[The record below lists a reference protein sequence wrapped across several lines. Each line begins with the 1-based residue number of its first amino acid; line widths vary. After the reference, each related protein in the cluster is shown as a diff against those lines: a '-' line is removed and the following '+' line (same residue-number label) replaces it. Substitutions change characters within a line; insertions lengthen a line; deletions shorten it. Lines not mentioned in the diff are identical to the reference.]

1 MGQTTSSN
9 FEWSYT
15 QEPHATRR
23 KQILEK
29 YPQVKQCF
37 GVDESFKYV
46 VVSMVIFQI
55 FMAYLLRESSWLLI
69 CLQAYIV
76 GGTISHSLTLAVHEL
91 SHNLGFGHEKILQN
105 RILGFIANLPMCIPM
120 STSFKKYHLE
130 HHRNLGSDVVDT
142 DIPTEFEAKFFV
154 GPIGKF
160 VWLILQPVFY
170 GLRPLS
176 TYKKSVLDFELLNG
190 FIQIIFNLAII
201 QFMGYKSFIYLI
213 GGFLIG
219 LGIHPLAAHFISD
232 HYVFEAGQETYSYYG
247 AINLVTFNVGYHVEH
262 HDFPYVTGKNLP
274 KISKIAPEFY
284 QNLSIHKSW
293 IGLFFDFIID
303 PKISLR
309 SRVKRK
315 VDPSLIQFYGAGNY
329 ATSYVHKFVASAIST
344 LTRNSNN
351 EISKN
356 KNK

>member
-1 MGQTTSSN
+1 MIYPTFLFKNLLQILVFHFFIRLIFYFFS
-9 FEWSYT
+9 
-15 QEPHATRR
+15 R

-55 FMAYLLRESSWLLI
+55 FMAYLLKESSWLLI

-76 GGTISHSLTLAVHEL
+76 GGTISHSLTLA
-91 SHNLGFGHEKILQN
+91 N

-120 STSFKKYHLE
+120 STSFKKYHL
-130 HHRNLGSDVVDT
+130 

-219 LGIHPLAAHFISD
+219 LGF
-232 HYVFEAGQETYSYYG
+232 
-247 AINLVTFNVGYHVEH
+247 
-262 HDFPYVTGKNLP
+262 
-274 KISKIAPEFY
+274 
-284 QNLSIHKSW
+284 
-293 IGLFFDFIID
+293 
-303 PKISLR
+303 
-309 SRVKRK
+309 
-315 VDPSLIQFYGAGNY
+315 
-329 ATSYVHKFVASAIST
+329 
-344 LTRNSNN
+344 
-351 EISKN
+351 
-356 KNK
+356 

>member
-1 MGQTTSSN
+1 
-9 FEWSYT
+9 
-15 QEPHATRR
+15 
-23 KQILEK
+23 
-29 YPQVKQCF
+29 
-37 GVDESFKYV
+37 
-46 VVSMVIFQI
+46 MVIFQI

-142 DIPTEFEAKFFV
+142 DIPTEFE
-154 GPIGKF
+154 
-160 VWLILQPVFY
+160 
-170 GLRPLS
+170 
-176 TYKKSVLDFELLNG
+176 SVLDFELLNG

-201 QFMGYKSFIYLI
+201 QFLGYKSFIYLI

>member
-120 STSFKKYHLE
+120 STSFKKYHL
-130 HHRNLGSDVVDT
+130 VC
-142 DIPTEFEAKFFV
+142 F
-154 GPIGKF
+154 
-160 VWLILQPVFY
+160 
-170 GLRPLS
+170 
-176 TYKKSVLDFELLNG
+176 
-190 FIQIIFNLAII
+190 
-201 QFMGYKSFIYLI
+201 
-213 GGFLIG
+213 
-219 LGIHPLAAHFISD
+219 
-232 HYVFEAGQETYSYYG
+232 
-247 AINLVTFNVGYHVEH
+247 
-262 HDFPYVTGKNLP
+262 
-274 KISKIAPEFY
+274 
-284 QNLSIHKSW
+284 
-293 IGLFFDFIID
+293 
-303 PKISLR
+303 
-309 SRVKRK
+309 
-315 VDPSLIQFYGAGNY
+315 
-329 ATSYVHKFVASAIST
+329 
-344 LTRNSNN
+344 
-351 EISKN
+351 
-356 KNK
+356 

>member
-142 DIPTEFEAKFFV
+142 DIPTEFEAEFFV

-274 KISKIAPEFY
+274 KI
-284 QNLSIHKSW
+284 
-293 IGLFFDFIID
+293 ID

-315 VDPSLIQFYGAGNY
+315 IDPSLIQFYGAGNY
-329 ATSYVHKFVASAIST
+329 ATSYVHKFFASAISS

>member
-55 FMAYLLRESSWLLI
+55 FMAYLLKESSWLLI

-76 GGTISHSLTLAVHEL
+76 GGTISHSLTLA
-91 SHNLGFGHEKILQN
+91 N

-201 QFMGYKSFIYLI
+201 QFMGYKSFVYLI

-274 KISKIAPEFY
+274 KI
-284 QNLSIHKSW
+284 
-293 IGLFFDFIID
+293 ID

-329 ATSYVHKFVASAIST
+329 ATSYVHKFVASVISS